1 MTLLFLS
8 LLRLDPQNN
17 QITPDDRLTVLC
29 EITIDGKDVQQSGQA
44 SGSGVSVADYLPHV
58 PDITPSPLFQVSQAK
73 STSKICSEKLSS
85 DFNFLLET
93 GSFSDV
99 TMKCEGVELSC
110 HKLILGARYEL
121 WK

>member
-58 PDITPSPLFQVSQAK
+58 PDITPSPLFRSARPSPPARFAPRNFHQ
-73 STSKICSEKLSS
+73 ILIFSS
-85 DFNFLLET
+85 RLDP
-93 GSFSDV
+93 SV
-99 TMKCEGVELSC
+99 T
-110 HKLILGARYEL
+110 
-121 WK
+121 